1 MVLIPVN
8 IYRVIDRQNAC
19 CSTCAKKP
27 EGGCTMPSYVMVT
40 WVSPEIVR
48 SRQTLEELER
58 KAMNNV
64 RAHCPNV
71 KWLHS

>member
-1 MVLIPVN
+1 MLLN
-8 IYRVIDRQNAC
+8 
-19 CSTCAKKP
+19 SAKKP

>member
-1 MVLIPVN
+1 
-8 IYRVIDRQNAC
+8 
-19 CSTCAKKP
+19 
-27 EGGCTMPSYVMVT
+27 MPSYVMVT